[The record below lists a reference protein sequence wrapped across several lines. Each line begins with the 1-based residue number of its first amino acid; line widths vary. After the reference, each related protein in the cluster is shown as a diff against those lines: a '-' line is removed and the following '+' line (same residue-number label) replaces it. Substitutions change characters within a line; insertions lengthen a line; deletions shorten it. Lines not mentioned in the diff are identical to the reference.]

1 VVRRVSSPRIGS
13 GAVVPALAVCVLS
26 LVAGCGG
33 SGGGKLPTADD
44 PVAWAGRMC
53 ASLQPLSAVK
63 MASPKLD
70 PNNPTVS
77 QSALSSYFAS
87 AEQAA
92 GQSVE
97 GLSQAGPSPIPGGDD
112 VATKLHGA
120 LERLQTA
127 YHNAKAQVDDIDP
140 NDPVGLGTQLP
151 GIFKSLA
158 AASDDKDLETIGT
171 NQALNDAVKKAPSC
185 SLVAPGSGQG
195 AGSPDAPDA
204 PDAGPPPAA
213 PSAPN

>member
-1 VVRRVSSPRIGS
+1 VVRRVSASRIGS
-13 GAVVPALAVCVLS
+13 VAVVPALAVCVLS

-33 SGGGKLPTADD
+33 SGGDKLPTADD

-53 ASLQPLSAVK
+53 ASLQPLSTVK

-70 PNNPTVS
+70 PNNPAVS
-77 QSALSSYFAS
+77 KDALSSYFYS

-127 YHNAKAQVDDIDP
+127 YHDAKAQIDDIDP
-140 NDPVGLGTQLP
+140 NDPVGLGTRLP
-151 GIFKSLA
+151 TIFKSLV
-158 AASDDKDLETIGT
+158 AASNDKDLETIGA

-185 SLVAPGSGQG
+185 SLVPAASPPD
-195 AGSPDAPDA
+195 AGSPDL
-204 PDAGPPPAA
+204 PAS
-213 PSAPN
+213 PSAPGAPN